1 MQKSRQ
7 SKDHDDIFDKLKEA
21 VVNERRKASPL
32 RIIVGGVG
40 GNAGRRWAVENAASD
55 ATARFTKPP
64 SGS

>member
-1 MQKSRQ
+1 MSDVEVVRW
-7 SKDHDDIFDKLKEA
+7 KEA

-32 RIIVGGVG
+32 RIIVGVG
-40 GNAGRRWAVENAASD
+40 GDGDGGGRVVGTAAD

>member
-1 MQKSRQ
+1 MLLELLAMSDVEVVRW
-7 SKDHDDIFDKLKEA
+7 KEA